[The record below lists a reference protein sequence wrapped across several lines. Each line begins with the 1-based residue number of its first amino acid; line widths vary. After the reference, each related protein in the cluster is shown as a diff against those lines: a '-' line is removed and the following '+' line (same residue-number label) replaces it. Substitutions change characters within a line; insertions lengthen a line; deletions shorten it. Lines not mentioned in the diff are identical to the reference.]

1 MTEQILAG
9 KTCLVTGG
17 AGGLGKAI
25 ATQFLEAGANVVICD
40 VNDERLQATLAELSS
55 KGPFKAIKTDIT
67 KTNEVESLFE
77 NIIGEFG
84 KLDVLV
90 NNAGIMDHFA
100 PVGDLDMELWD
111 RVMAI
116 NLTAPAL
123 LSKLAV
129 RNMLAQPKP
138 DGRIINIVSAAGKAG
153 WASGM
158 FSLRV
163 LRFMA
168 DSDCLGAAYTSSK
181 HGLVGLTKN
190 IAAYYGNMGVKCNAL
205 MMGGMETNIV
215 DAFRNGMHAQGMEK
229 MKTIFEAIQA
239 PHVDVNEVA
248 GFCVNMTYARG
259 ASQING
265 ATIAIDNG
273 WTSVVG

>member
-1 MTEQILAG
+1 MSEQILSG
-9 KTCLVTGG
+9 KTCLITGG
-17 AGGLGKAI
+17 GGGLGKAI
-25 ATQFLEAGANVVICD
+25 ASHFLEAGANVVICD
-40 VNDERLQATLAELSS
+40 VNEERLQATSAELSP
-55 KGPFKAIKTDIT
+55 KGPLRAIKTDIT

-77 NIIGEFG
+77 TIIGEFG
-84 KLDVLV
+84 KVDVLV
-90 NNAGIMDHFA
+90 NNAGIMDHFD
-100 PVGDLDMELWD
+100 PIGDMDMELWD

-138 DGRIINIVSAAGKAG
+138 DGRIINIVSVAGKAG

-158 FSLRV
+158 NYLTLV
-163 LRFMA
+163 LVSR
-168 DSDCLGAAYTSSK
+168 LTLPGAAYTASK

-190 IAAYYGNMGVKCNAL
+190 TAAYYGNMGIKCNAL
-205 MMGGMETNIV
+205 MMGAMETNIA
-215 DAFRNGMHAQGMEK
+215 DAFGSGFNAAGMEK
-229 MKTIFEAIQA
+229 MKTVLEAIQA
-239 PHVDVNEVA
+239 PFVDINEVA
-248 GFCVNMTYARG
+248 GFCVNMTYGRG
-259 ASQING
+259 AGQING